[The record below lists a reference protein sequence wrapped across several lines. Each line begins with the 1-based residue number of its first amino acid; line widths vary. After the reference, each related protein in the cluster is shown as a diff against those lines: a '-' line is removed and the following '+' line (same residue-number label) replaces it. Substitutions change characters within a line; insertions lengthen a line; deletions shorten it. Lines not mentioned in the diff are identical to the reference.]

1 LQPLDEQEIRQR
13 LAALPGWEYTG
24 REIRRVFELDGF
36 PAAIAFVQRVAEL
49 AEASDHHP
57 DIDIRFDTVLLA
69 LRTHSSH
76 GITGKDFGLAE
87 QIEALAAGR

>member
-1 LQPLDEQEIRQR
+1 MQPLDEQEIRQR
-13 LAALPGWEYTG
+13 LTALPGWEYTG

-49 AEASDHHP
+49 AEAADHHP

-69 LRTHSSH
+69 LRTHSAH
-76 GITGKDFGLAE
+76 GVTGKDFSLAE
-87 QIEALAAGR
+87 QIEALAPGR